1 MEDSPVVSEK
11 IEKSATEGYLIYG
24 LDFSI
29 DATLLQTKTSTDKM
43 DLNRLHPENVTTQ
56 SGLMINALIEKEIYN
71 RAASSCLRK

>member
-29 DATLLQTKTSTDKM
+29 DAAILQTKTSTDKM
-43 DLNRLHPENVTTQ
+43 DVNRLHPEKVTTP
-56 SGLMINALIEKEIYN
+56 SRLMINTLIEKEMGN
-71 RAASSCLRK
+71 FPPSSCLRK